1 MNYTSQLE
9 LMYSPTITYFLN
21 IFTMALASIGLTV
34 SSTTWF
40 DYGRPRPPITHA
52 HCCYCT
58 VQVYSCLFIHV
69 VPRLLCANM
78 YKCYPEEG

>member
-1 MNYTSQLE
+1 MNYTPQLE

-40 DYGRPRPPITHA
+40 HYGRGPQLRMRTAVVIVQ
-52 HCCYCT
+52 YRYT
-58 VQVYSCLFIHV
+58 VVCVY
-69 VPRLLCANM
+69 M
-78 YKCYPEEG
+78 